1 MKTEILKLL
10 RESEGYVS
18 GQKLCGKLG
27 VSRTAVWKIINQLKE
42 EGYHVE
48 AVQNR
53 GYRIV
58 DIPDVLSEEELKS
71 LLFGKTRW
79 AGQEIHYFPET
90 DSTNIRA
97 KELGE
102 KGASHGALAVA
113 DRQSA
118 GRGRRGRG
126 WESPPGCSIYMSI
139 LLRPSFLPSSA
150 PMLTLVM
157 AYSTAEALQEC
168 TGQEI
173 RIKWPNDIVLNQ
185 KKLVGILT
193 EMSSEIDYINHVVI
207 GVGINV
213 NMDSFSEEIAKT
225 ATSLRIET
233 GKVMKRS
240 TLIAEIMKHFERNY
254 DTFLQSGDLSGIRE
268 DYNRLL
274 VNCGKE
280 VRILGAKEPYQA
292 LALGINGSGEL
303 LVRKQDGS
311 EEAVYAGEV
320 SVRGIYGYV

>member
-1 MKTEILKLL
+1 MKAEILKLL
-10 RESEGYVS
+10 RESDGYVS
-18 GQKLCGKLG
+18 GQRLCEEFG
-27 VSRTAVWKIINQLKE
+27 VSRTAVWKAINQLKE

-48 AVQNR
+48 AVKNR

-58 DIPDVLSEEELKS
+58 DIPDVMSEEELKS
-71 LLFGKTRW
+71 LLTGKTRW
-79 AGQEIHYFPET
+79 AGQEIYYYSDT
-90 DSTNIRA
+90 DSTNIRT

-102 KGASHGALAVA
+102 KGAPHGTLVVA
-113 DRQSA
+113 GQQSK

-126 WESPPGCSIYMSI
+126 WESPPGSSIYMSI
-139 LLRPSFLPSSA
+139 LLRPGFLPARA

-157 AYSTAEALQEC
+157 AYSTAEALRAE
-168 TGQEI
+168 TGAKV
-173 RIKWPNDIVLNQ
+173 RIKWPNDIVLNG

-193 EMSSEIDYINHVVI
+193 EMSTEIDYINHVVI
-207 GVGINV
+207 GVGVNV
-213 NMDSFSEEIAKT
+213 NMASFSEEIAKT

-233 GKVMKRS
+233 GQIIKRS
-240 TLIAEIMKHFERNY
+240 TLIVEIMKHFEKNY
-254 DTFLQSGDLSGIRE
+254 ELYLRTEDLSGIRE

-280 VRILGAKEPYQA
+280 VRILGSREPYEA
-292 LALGINGSGEL
+292 VALGINDNGEL

-320 SVRGIYGYV
+320 SVRGLYGYV